1 MEQLGKVLA
10 LLGLVLVALGGL
22 LWVLGRA
29 DFKGLPGDIRYESDS
44 VRFYFPIVSCILL
57 SLLVSVGLWLWQWIS
72 RR

>member
-22 LWVLGRA
+22 LWFLGRA